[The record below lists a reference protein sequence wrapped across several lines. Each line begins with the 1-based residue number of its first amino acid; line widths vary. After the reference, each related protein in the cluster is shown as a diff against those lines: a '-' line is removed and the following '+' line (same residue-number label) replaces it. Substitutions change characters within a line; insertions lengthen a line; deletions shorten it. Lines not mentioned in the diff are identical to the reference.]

1 MTFRLQRQR
10 GIGIVTAIF
19 LLVTLAA
26 LAVAMVSVFSS
37 QQASSALDVLG
48 ARAYLAAKAGA
59 EWGVFQVKRNSSC
72 VSSTTFA
79 MPSGTTLSSFYVTV
93 TCSAVSDLGISR
105 YYVTSTACNAS
116 SCPPVS
122 IGSDY
127 VQRVV
132 SVRF

>member
-1 MTFRLQRQR
+1 MNRPVPHRQR

-26 LAVAMVSVFSS
+26 LGVALVSVFSS
-37 QQASSALDVLG
+37 QQQSSALDVLG

-59 EWGVFQVKRNSSC
+59 EYQLHRVKIG
-72 VSSTTFA
+72 STCANASFA
-79 MPSGTTLSSFYVTV
+79 MPAGTTLSSFYVV
-93 TCSAVSDLGISR
+93 TTCEAVTQLGITR
-105 YYVTSTACNAS
+105 YYVTSTACNTT
-116 SCPPVS
+116 SCPDANP
-122 IGSDY
+122 GSDY

>member
-1 MTFRLQRQR
+1 MRFRRQRQR

-26 LAVAMVSVFSS
+26 LAVAMVGIFSS

-59 EWGVFQVKRNSSC
+59 EWGVFQVRRNNVC
-72 VSSTTFA
+72 NASTTFA
-79 MPSGTTLSSFYVTV
+79 MPGGTTLSSFYVTV
-93 TCSAVSDLGISR
+93 TCDAATDLGVVR
-105 YYVTSTACNAS
+105 HYVKATACNAS
-116 SCPPVS
+116 TCPPAS

-127 VQRVV
+127 VRRVV
-132 SVRF
+132 AVRF